1 MKFEITPERLNL
13 IKKAIGTERGGQR
26 SFALK
31 CGVPESYI
39 SNILNGKKKKVLD
52 DLWQRLCIVVPELA
66 KTGVNV
72 YASNIGSP
80 FAQVQISGGD
90 VETFR
95 RKVLD
100 AIMQSDLTPDAK
112 EKVYN
117 LVREVK

>member
-1 MKFEITPERLNL
+1 MRYEITPEHLAL
-13 IKKAIGTERGGQR
+13 IRKAIGTGRGAQR

-39 SNILNGKKKKVLD
+39 SNILKGKKKKVLD
-52 DLWQRLCIVVPELA
+52 DLWQRLCAAIPELA
-66 KTGVNV
+66 KTGLQI
-72 YASNIGSP
+72 YASNIASP
-80 FAQVQISGGD
+80 FGQVQIADGD

-95 RKVLD
+95 RRVLD